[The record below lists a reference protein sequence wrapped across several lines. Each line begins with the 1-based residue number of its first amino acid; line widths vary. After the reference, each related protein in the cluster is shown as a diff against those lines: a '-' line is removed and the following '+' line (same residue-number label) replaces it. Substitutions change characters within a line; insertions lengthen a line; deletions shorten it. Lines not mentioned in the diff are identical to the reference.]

1 MLTTKTEEIALMM
14 FAWGPIV
21 IFAHILK
28 IIGVEKIAL
37 VLFTWE
43 QIMISVNFVFCIISK
58 ITDLTVASASE
69 MSILHTLFSI

>member
-14 FAWGPIV
+14 FAWGLIV

-37 VLFTWE
+37 VLSTWE
-43 QIMISVNFVFCIISK
+43 QIIISVNF
-58 ITDLTVASASE
+58 
-69 MSILHTLFSI
+69 ILYY

>member
-1 MLTTKTEEIALMM
+1 MLTTKTEEIAPVM

-43 QIMISVNFVFCIISK
+43 QIIISVNF
-58 ITDLTVASASE
+58 
-69 MSILHTLFSI
+69 ILYY